1 MAVLVSTSSHD
12 HTPLLLATLV
22 GLGSGGLVVLFR
34 SGIHL
39 GEHLLGTLS
48 LPPFGIPILG
58 GVLIALLMIVQQ
70 FFKAWR
76 VTPTLMRLG
85 RLAYSLVGSSLSLA
99 CGASLGPEGPSVEL
113 GSGTGSLIAHGLGL
127 SSQRVTLLIGA
138 GAAAGLAAGFNAPI
152 AGVFLA
158 VELVL
163 PQGMTSASVS
173 VVVLAAVVSAWV
185 ATVGL
190 GGSPA
195 FSVPVYEVPTV
206 WEVPWYIGLGV
217 AACGVAVVFSWLL
230 GWMRWGWSRLPLPF
244 WLKPILGGLI
254 LAWAGSHAPLAL
266 GIGYETVESLLQGIP
281 FSPQELSW
289 LLGIKLVLTT
299 ISQGSGFLGG
309 IFAPA
314 IYLGA
319 VLGSLY
325 GQWVSGWVG
334 VTDPPAFA
342 MVGIAAVL
350 AGTVRAPLTA
360 ILLLLEMTRDYRI
373 VLPVMAAVG
382 LCVWLRERIP
392 VASVY
397 APPEIWTLNREANR
411 ETGLPLDQSE
421 SPGSTP
427 PSWWPA
433 PDSLGELA
441 QEAGESTLHPPPPP
455 LA

>member
-1 MAVLVSTSSHD
+1 MNSHPHD

-22 GLGSGGLVVLFR
+22 GLGSGGLVILFR
-34 SGIHL
+34 SGIHW
-39 GEHLLGTLS
+39 GEHLFAL
-48 LPPFGIPILG
+48 LPLPGWGIPILG
-58 GVLIALLMIVQQ
+58 GVVVALLMAIREVGQR
-70 FFKAWR
+70 WPVR
-76 VTPTLMRLG
+76 PTWARLG
-85 RLAYSLVGSSLSLA
+85 RLLYSLLGSAISLA
-99 CGASLGPEGPSVEL
+99 AGASLGPEGPSVEL
-113 GSGTGSLIAHGLGL
+113 GSTTGSVIAHTLEL
-127 SSQRVTLLIGA
+127 SAQRLTLLIGA

-163 PQGMTSASVS
+163 PQGMTTSSVS

-185 ATVGL
+185 ATLGL

-195 FSVPVYEVPTV
+195 FSVPVYEVPPV
-206 WEVPWYIGLGV
+206 GELPWYVGLGV
-217 AACGVAVVFSWLL
+217 AACGVAVAFSWLL
-230 GWMRWGWSRLPLPF
+230 GGMRWLWSRLPLPAV
-244 WLKPILGGLI
+244 LKPILGGLI
-254 LAWAGSHAPLAL
+254 LGAASLSAPLSL

-281 FSPQELSW
+281 FSPQELGH
-289 LLGIKLVLTT
+289 LLGMKLLLTSV
-299 ISQGSGFLGG
+299 SQGSGFLGG

-325 GQWVSGWVG
+325 GQVIGGWVS

-360 ILLLLEMTRDYRI
+360 ILLLFEMTRDDRV

-392 VASVY
+392 VAPVY
-397 APPEIWTLNREANR
+397 RPPAIWTLNRGTELRRDQN
-411 ETGLPLDQSE
+411 ESPVPTPPNWWPPLD
-421 SPGSTP
+421 SPSGSDR
-427 PSWWPA
+427 A
-433 PDSLGELA
+433 VG
-441 QEAGESTLHPPPPP
+441 
-455 LA
+455 